1 MIAGASNPSLTCGLS
16 CPVTRYTMQSRKE
29 NLLVAG
35 LFFFIAAAQAWNH
48 QSFVTAPFNPPVFNV
63 TKSGEALAPG
73 YILLTTTGDPNPASV
88 IMTDEGELVWS
99 SSTGPYTNLQ
109 IATVGSEQVLAFWNG
124 TDSPPV
130 ATTGHG
136 WGNVQMLDTTYT
148 QVYNVCPQVN
158 VFAPLGKS
166 YPCQGDLHESYITDH
181 GTIVVSAYNATP
193 YDLTPV
199 GGPSD
204 GYVLDGLFFEIDIE
218 TQDVLFSWSALASGI
233 PVNNTFQELGP
244 GTAGNPF
251 DYFHINSIQSL
262 DDGYLVNSRHM
273 WSTYKI
279 NKTGEIEW
287 QLQVSTVCHYA

>member
-1 MIAGASNPSLTCGLS
+1 
-16 CPVTRYTMQSRKE
+16 MQSRKQ

-35 LFFFIAAAQAWNH
+35 LFLSFIAAAQAWNH

-63 TKSGEALAPG
+63 TKSGEPLAPG

-99 SSTGPYTNLQ
+99 SPTGPYTNLQ
-109 IATVGSEQVLAFWNG
+109 IATVGSQQVLAFWNG

-148 QVYNVCPQVN
+148 QVYNVCPRVN

-181 GTIVVSAYNATP
+181 GTIIVSAYNATP
-193 YDLTPV
+193 YDLTLV

-204 GYVLDGLFFEIDIE
+204 GYVLDGLFFEIDIK

-233 PVNNTFQELGP
+233 SVNNTFQELGP

-279 NKTGEIEW
+279 NKTGDIEW